1 MKNTDEIEWLTITVE
16 HVTGRGIELVVPETL
31 RHKGFP
37 VAYIPFAQRRGYVHQ
52 FLVQV
57 ATVAEINTI
66 RNVLKTNSL
75 KVIGQQFADA
85 ETNNISWTVR
95 LTDQ

>member
-16 HVTGRGIELVVPETL
+16 HITGRGIELVVPETL

-37 VAYIPFAQRRGYVHQ
+37 VTYIPFTQRRGYVRQ

-66 RNVLKTNSL
+66 RNVLKINSL
-75 KVIGQQFADA
+75 TVIGQQFADA
-85 ETNNISWTVR
+85 ETNDILWAVR